1 MATKIGGDEGE
12 PMSDINIVP
21 FVDIIL
27 VVLIIFMIT
36 TPFIVQ
42 PSININLPKAVTGED
57 TTPSQFNITIPKE
70 GSLMVNGNAVGEDRL
85 LALAEESALSSP
97 DIQAII
103 SADQE
108 VSHGRVIAII
118 DTIRSAGISRFAI
131 STQRK

>member
-12 PMSDINIVP
+12 PISDINIVP

-57 TTPSQFNITIPKE
+57 TTPSQFNILIPAE
-70 GSLMVNGNAVGEDRL
+70 GSLLVNGNAVDEGNLRS
-85 LALAEESALSSP
+85 LAEESLASSP
-97 DIQAII
+97 ELQAII
-103 SADQE
+103 SADQD
-108 VSHGRVIAII
+108 VSHGRVITII

-131 STQRK
+131 TTQKK